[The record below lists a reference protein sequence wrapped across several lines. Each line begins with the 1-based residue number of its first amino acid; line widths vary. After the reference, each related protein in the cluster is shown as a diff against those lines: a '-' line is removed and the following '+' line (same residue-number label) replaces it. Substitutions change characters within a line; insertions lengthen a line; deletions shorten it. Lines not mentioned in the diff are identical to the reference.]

1 MIQQINHHALSHAAD
16 VDGYYAT
23 DAQTTTITK
32 SITAKSDD
40 ITGQKLPLP
49 LEILFQGRLF

>member
-1 MIQQINHHALSHAAD
+1 MIQREAAD

-40 ITGQKLPLP
+40 ITGQKLQLP